1 MRAVLDANIVI
12 SALIRPEGPPG
23 QILVRLLRDS
33 AFELVTSTA
42 ILDELRRSLRYR
54 KLRKYLRLPPEEL
67 DLWVDALGAIAV
79 MVRGET
85 SRRVVAADP
94 TDEIYLAAA
103 AEGLAE
109 YVVSGD
115 RHLLDIGQHDGIR
128 IVAPRAF
135 LSILEP

>member
-1 MRAVLDANIVI
+1 
-12 SALIRPEGPPG
+12 
-23 QILVRLLRDS
+23 
-33 AFELVTSTA
+33 
-42 ILDELRRSLRYR
+42 
-54 KLRKYLRLPPEEL
+54 
-67 DLWVDALGAIAV
+67 

>member
-1 MRAVLDANIVI
+1 MRAVLDANVVI
-12 SALIRPEGPPG
+12 SALIRPDGPPG

-33 AFELVTSTA
+33 AFELVASPA

-54 KLRKYLRLPPEEL
+54 KLRKYLRLPAEEL

-79 MVRGET
+79 MVRGEA
-85 SRRVVAADP
+85 SRRLVAADP
-94 TDEIYLAAA
+94 ADDIYLAAA

-128 IVAPRAF
+128 IVAPRVF
-135 LSILEP
+135 LSTLEQ